1 MMVNNNL
8 VGGFN
13 HLEKIVSVKD
23 YHIYYGQITFMFQT
37 NNQCIILKVNLLR
50 ISEPSGPTLG
60 KKSSFSPIWGRVQRS
75 PTTFRENKTCQVRHV
90 KYDRFSR
97 D

>member
-1 MMVNNNL
+1 MVIIWSMMVNNNL

-50 ISEPSGPTLG
+50 ISEHRPNAWKEVFLLANLG
-60 KKSSFSPIWGRVQRS
+60 
-75 PTTFRENKTCQVRHV
+75 
-90 KYDRFSR
+90 
-97 D
+97 